1 MQFLRVHVDLR
12 RAQRR
17 VAEQRPH
24 DGHGLAAVDELH
36 GAAVPERVGCC
47 FLPGGA
53 PRALVPAPHVVVE
66 SRPREG
72 FPWLL
77 SHTGSSRRDRRRVSR
92 RGWRRTRPASWRLP
106 GRGEQS
112 RTAPPLPVTR
122 TYGSSTSRTRSRIRR
137 PHSSPARIPVR
148 RGELRTR
155 CPARATPSGPSDSGS
170 RRRRGRLAI
179 SASRSRPAA
188 ARCPRW
194 KRYVQRAA
202 ACPGRRLGVV
212 TLDLREGGDDG
223 LVGGGALAHNN
234 HSARQSPQLA
244 GNY

>member
-17 VAEQRPH
+17 VAEQCRTTVMGSPR
-24 DGHGLAAVDELH
+24 LTSCMAQLCRNAWVAASS
-36 GAAVPERVGCC
+36 R
-47 FLPGGA
+47 GGA

-170 RRRRGRLAI
+170 RRRRGRSPI
-179 SASRSRPAA
+179 SASRVEQRGGPPVSALEEVHTEGRGVGGSPAWRRHAGSSR
-188 ARCPRW
+188 
-194 KRYVQRAA
+194 
-202 ACPGRRLGVV
+202 GRR
-212 TLDLREGGDDG
+212 RWPRQA
-223 LVGGGALAHNN
+223 GAP
-234 HSARQSPQLA
+234 SA
-244 GNY
+244 